1 MQNLSLAWCALHCI
15 HTHLAVSEQSQVAS
29 NPVLDQRPASGV
41 TAVSE
46 MVKGLMLTCTM
57 FSFAVRTTVNAF
69 VPACANDIDGLQAG
83 K

>member
-15 HTHLAVSEQSQVAS
+15 HTHLAVSEQSQIAR

-46 MVKGLMLTCTM
+46 MVKG
-57 FSFAVRTTVNAF
+57 FNAKVHYIF
-69 VPACANDIDGLQAG
+69 LCCEDDSECFRASMCQ
-83 K
+83 

>member
-41 TAVSE
+41 TAVSKI
-46 MVKGLMLTCTM
+46 VKG
-57 FSFAVRTTVNAF
+57 FNANMHYF
-69 VPACANDIDGLQAG
+69 FLCSEDDSECFRASMCQ
-83 K
+83 